1 MTVALLL
8 AAAPDRLAAMAHPY
22 QRAGDGPAVGAPWL
36 DFMGDRLM
44 SAGVRQVDVA
54 MCTDAADGLRAVA
67 AIARGTG
74 EPVLVCTSSRALA
87 TPRDELAAL
96 LGDTGTGTGIGTAAL
111 AADGALLVASKD
123 LQAVAEAAETLAA
136 RIATGQQARRGH
148 RVSLRRI
155 SRRTRVS
162 GDLDSAVDS
171 LIECVSGHGVRVV
184 SLDGNGVRLAPHT
197 SSSASST
204 GNTTGNTTGTGS
216 NGTGNTTGTGSN
228 GAGTGTG
235 TGNGHGPAAAPPRGR
250 PARAPG
256 RPRPPAS
263 PPEPGLVTGLV
274 VAPVASRVARWA
286 PVRGLAPDA
295 FTIAAFA
302 LTLCAA
308 AWFAG
313 GSRSSMLAGGALIC
327 VALPVR
333 QARGWLAGRSRA
345 ATAFGGWLTALTGA
359 AGEYAVYA
367 GLAVGWAG
375 VSPRHAWGYA
385 TAAMI
390 LLAVRQTADGCYA
403 AVAGS
408 RPGPQP
414 ARPAP
419 QGPRPGPKPTPP
431 GQQTAAQQTAAQQ
444 TAAQQTA
451 GTGHRLLRLTG
462 QSIALPAAE
471 RTLLIAV
478 TAAIWGPRIALAA
491 LIGWGAVA
499 LGYVLAERSVSGR
512 PGTQA
517 GVAGSQARSQAGHPG
532 AQASVAG
539 SQAAARP
546 AHALIVSR
554 DDGPLASRIGAVVQ
568 GQLPPLLPAI
578 AGITVTAMLAALGLH
593 NMPGVLLLAPAVAML
608 LAALGAD
615 SPHTGRFDWLVPPLL
630 QAGQYVYLTA
640 VAFAANVPAP
650 ATYVLIAAIALHH
663 VDVLVRER
671 HGIAPSPRVTAAGLG
686 WEGRMLV
693 VGFGGM
699 LGFET
704 FVCIA
709 LAGYLWVLFAWDS
722 LTDWADLIRA

>member
-8 AAAPDRLAAMAHPY
+8 AAAPDRLSAMAHPY

-67 AIARGTG
+67 AITRGTG

-96 LGDTGTGTGIGTAAL
+96 LGGTGTAAL
-111 AADGALLVASKD
+111 AAEGALLVASKD

-136 RIATGQQARRGH
+136 RLAAGQPPGRGR
-148 RVSLRRI
+148 RVSLRWV
-155 SRRTRVS
+155 SRRTRVR

-171 LIECVSGHGVRVV
+171 LIECVSGNGVRVV
-184 SLDGNGVRLAPHT
+184 ALDGRGMRVGPYSGNGSGHGEGSPPGNGARSGNGTPYGVGTVHSNSTPRSDGSANGVGSPPGYGSDRGSAGAPP
-197 SSSASST
+197 
-204 GNTTGNTTGTGS
+204 
-216 NGTGNTTGTGSN
+216 
-228 GAGTGTG
+228 
-235 TGNGHGPAAAPPRGR
+235 GHGSDRRPAAAPPVTPAKPARGR
-250 PARAPG
+250 G
-256 RPRPPAS
+256 RPPAS
-263 PPEPGLVTGLV
+263 PLEPGLVTGLV
-274 VAPVASRVARWA
+274 VAPVASRMARWG
-286 PVRGLAPDA
+286 PIRGLAPDA
-295 FTIAAFA
+295 FTITAFA
-302 LTLCAA
+302 LSLCAA

-313 GSRSSMLAGGALIC
+313 GTRSSLLAGAGLIC

-345 ATAFGGWLTALTGA
+345 TSAFGGWLTAMTGT

-375 VSPRHAWGYA
+375 VSPRHAWVYA

-390 LLAVRQTADGCYA
+390 LLAVRQMTDGCYA
-403 AVAGS
+403 AVAG
-408 RPGPQP
+408 
-414 ARPAP
+414 
-419 QGPRPGPKPTPP
+419 PRPDRSR
-431 GQQTAAQQTAAQQ
+431 
-444 TAAQQTA
+444 
-451 GTGHRLLRLTG
+451 TGHWLLRLTG

-471 RTLLIAV
+471 RTLLIAL
-478 TAAIWGPRIALAA
+478 TAAIWGPRIALTA

-499 LGYVLAERSVSGR
+499 LGYVLAERSVTGTAR
-512 PGTQA
+512 AETGPARTDAGPPRTLPRRRGTEAAGGPGHTLV
-517 GVAGSQARSQAGHPG
+517 VA
-532 AQASVAG
+532 
-539 SQAAARP
+539 
-546 AHALIVSR
+546 R

-593 NMPGVLLLAPAVAML
+593 NMPGVLLLAPAVTML

-630 QAGQYVYLTA
+630 QSGEYVYLAA

-650 ATYVLIAAIALHH
+650 ATYVLIAAVALHH
-663 VDVLVRER
+663 IDVLYREP
-671 HGIAPSPRVTAAGLG
+671 HGVAPSPRATEAGLG
-686 WEGRMLV
+686 WEGRMLI
-693 VGFGGM
+693 VGLGGM
-699 LGFET
+699 LGLAT

-709 LAGYLWVLFAWDS
+709 LAGYLWLLFGWDS
-722 LTDWADLIRA
+722 LRDWAALAGSRPVPVRPR

>member
-1 MTVALLL
+1 MYPGPAARQWEAAMTVALLL
-8 AAAPDRLAAMAHPY
+8 AAAPDRLSAMAHPY
-22 QRAGDGPAVGAPWL
+22 QRAGDGPAIGAPWL

-96 LGDTGTGTGIGTAAL
+96 LGGTGTGTAAL
-111 AADGALLVASKD
+111 ATDGALLVASKD

-136 RIATGQQARRGH
+136 RIATGQQLGRGRRM
-148 RVSLRRI
+148 SLRRI

-162 GDLDSAVDS
+162 GDLDSAVDW
-171 LIECVSGHGVRVV
+171 LIECVAGHGVRVV
-184 SLDGNGVRLAPHT
+184 ALDGNGVRLGPY
-197 SSSASST
+197 S
-204 GNTTGNTTGTGS
+204 G
-216 NGTGNTTGTGSN
+216 N
-228 GAGTGTG
+228 GAGN
-235 TGNGHGPAAAPPRGR
+235 GNGHGPAAAPGPAPGGAAAGPASGGVAWVPGGAASGSRPWAPGSKARGR
-250 PARAPG
+250 G
-256 RPRPPAS
+256 RPPAS
-263 PPEPGLVTGLV
+263 PPEPGLVAGFV
-274 VAPVASRVARWA
+274 VDPVASRVARWA
-286 PVRGLAPDA
+286 PVRGLASDA

-302 LTLCAA
+302 LSLCAA
-308 AWFAG
+308 AWFASG
-313 GSRSSMLAGGALIC
+313 TRSSLLAGAGLIC

-333 QARGWLAGRSRA
+333 QARGWLAGSSRTA
-345 ATAFGGWLTALTGA
+345 AAFGSWLTALTGA

-375 VSPRHAWGYA
+375 VGPRHAWGYA
-385 TAAMI
+385 IAAMI
-390 LLAVRQTADGCYA
+390 LLAVRQMTDGCYA
-403 AVAGS
+403 AVAG
-408 RPGPQP
+408 

-419 QGPRPGPKPTPP
+419 
-431 GQQTAAQQTAAQQ
+431 ASS
-444 TAAQQTA
+444 
-451 GTGHRLLRLTG
+451 GHRLLRLTG
-462 QSIALPAAE
+462 QSIALPAGE

-478 TAAIWGPRIALAA
+478 TAAVWGPRIALTA
-491 LIGWGAVA
+491 LIGWGVIA
-499 LGYVLAERSVSGR
+499 LGYVLAERSVARPPAPSGAPVEPSTDP

-517 GVAGSQARSQAGHPG
+517 GAVKTQ
-532 AQASVAG
+532 
-539 SQAAARP
+539 P
-546 AHALIVSR
+546 AHVLVASR

-593 NMPGVLLLAPAVAML
+593 NVPGVLLLAPAVAML

-630 QAGQYVYLTA
+630 QAGQYAYLTA

-650 ATYVLIAAIALHH
+650 AIYVLIAAIALHH
-663 VDVLVRER
+663 LDVLSRER
-671 HGIAPSPRVTAAGLG
+671 DKSAPSPGSTAAGLG

-693 VGFGGM
+693 VGIGGM
-699 LGFET
+699 LGFAT

-709 LAGYLWVLFAWDS
+709 LTGYLWALFGWDS
-722 LTDWADLIRA
+722 LTGWAAPASGAGSRVTRPR